1 MTSNQDILRMY
12 IEQIVPNGD
21 HHSASDAEVL
31 QTTMDLASA
40 TSLDIDAA
48 ARALE
53 LGAQQLGVTTN
64 ELVAAVATLCA
75 FLNCTFHE
83 AIWQLQRVVNVV
95 HQIEQGTP

>member
-1 MTSNQDILRMY
+1 MTTNQEILRLY
-12 IEQIVPNGD
+12 VKQIVPNGD
-21 HHSASDAEVL
+21 HHTASDAEVME
-31 QTTMDLASA
+31 TTMDLAAAS
-40 TSLDIDAA
+40 SLDIDDA

-53 LGAQQLGVTTN
+53 LGAQHLGVTTN
-64 ELVAAVATLCA
+64 ELVGAVATLCV